1 MNTPENTF
9 IIIHIETGKAVG
21 ELPDKLAAKI
31 NRSKYAL
38 QRPSEYL
45 PKLNQT
51 KP

>member
-1 MNTPENTF
+1 MKTQENTF

-21 ELPDKLAAKI
+21 ELPDKLAANV

-38 QRPSEYL
+38 ERPSEYL
-45 PKLNQT
+45 PTLNQV

>member
-1 MNTPENTF
+1 MKTPENTF
-9 IIIHIETGKAVG
+9 IIIRIETGEAVAQ
-21 ELPDKLAAKI
+21 LPDKLAANV